1 MNCRRCHG
9 LMCAVDFLVSAR
21 NYEDDGLCGWRCIIC
36 GEIIDPVIAWNRI
49 RTKNQRQIQNK
60 QKSAHRLYR
69 TVPSSLSLH
78 GGRSER

>member
-9 LMCAVDFLVSAR
+9 LMCAVDFLVSASSYGD
-21 NYEDDGLCGWRCIIC
+21 NGLCGWRCIIC

-49 RTKNQRQIQNK
+49 RTKNQRLTQNK
-60 QKSAHRLYR
+60 QKSAHRLCR
-69 TVPSSLSLH
+69 TVPSSLMLR